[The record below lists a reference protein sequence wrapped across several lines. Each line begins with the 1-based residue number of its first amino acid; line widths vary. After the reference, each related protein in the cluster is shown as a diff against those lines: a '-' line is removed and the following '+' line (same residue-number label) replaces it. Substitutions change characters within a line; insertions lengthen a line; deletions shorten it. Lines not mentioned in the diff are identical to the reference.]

1 MVKSKE
7 KKYLKTFS
15 IHEKDL
21 SLVHKFTHIVLQYK
35 HLENILNLLIAH
47 EFNNKDNKVEVSKQK
62 SKEMFSLLLNK
73 IIMKAVLKSNP
84 GGEKTSYNIA
94 QVNNYFNSQHVN
106 FELFNQA
113 KLACFHLNDKN
124 IGEIVGRLHKD
135 WSNFFLALK
144 NKNISKVSNNN
155 LQNPS
160 YPKPKK
166 LSKVYNYSVPLEVS
180 KFSMAKADKGLLGIN
195 LGNKMVYVKFFNFN
209 KNKLNNNKPQ
219 YLNKKINSVTVSLSH
234 GHIYYNLQYIDEK
247 QNLKDNIKNKDLD
260 NFSKKEENSK
270 IAGLDVG
277 LNNIASIF
285 VNDKDTKS
293 IIISGKEL
301 ISYNC
306 NFNKRLSKINEEISQ
321 EVINYKEIVNK
332 EGNKQLIP
340 EEYSKKGKVLQNRKS
355 QLFERRKLYMDDYM
369 QKLSKKITNYLCVN
383 KVDSLVISRNLSFT
397 KTTGEIKM
405 VKKTKQKFYQI
416 PFGRLLNLI
425 KSKLTEKEINIV
437 EINEAYTSKTSS
449 LTGDIVKVQAKSKG
463 KKEIL
468 PNDLNGSRGS
478 KIKGNLNNPLG
489 RGLFKDMV
497 INKIINADINAAVN
511 HIKVGIN
518 KLTINNIGYSN
529 IKINKELSK
538 YCNPIKIKSNH
549 EFDKLLKTYQIVD
562 IQKV

>member
-1 MVKSKE
+1 MVKVKE

-21 SLVHKFTHIVLQYK
+21 SLVHQFSQIILQYK

-135 WSNFFLALK
+135 WSNFFVTLK
-144 NKNISKVSNNN
+144 KFNSNKSNNN
-155 LQNPS
+155 LQKPS

-270 IAGLDVG
+270 IAGLDIG
-277 LNNIASIF
+277 INNIASIF
-285 VNDKDTKS
+285 VNDNTTKS

-306 NFNKRLSKINEEISQ
+306 NFNKRLSKINEEISN
-321 EVINYKEIVNK
+321 EVIQYKEIINK
-332 EGNKQLIP
+332 QGNKQLIP
-340 EEYSKKGKVLQNRKS
+340 EKYSQKGKLLQNRKS

-511 HIKVGIN
+511 HIKVGID
-518 KLTINNIGYSN
+518 KLGYSN

>member
-21 SLVHKFTHIVLQYK
+21 SLVHKFTHIILQYK

-135 WSNFFLALK
+135 WSNFFVTLK
-144 NKNISKVSNNN
+144 KFNSNKSNNN
-155 LQNPS
+155 LQKPS

-209 KNKLNNNKPQ
+209 KDKFNGNKPK
-219 YLNKKINSVTVSLSH
+219 YLNKKINSITVSLSH

-270 IAGLDVG
+270 IAGLDIG
-277 LNNIASIF
+277 INNIASIF
-285 VNDKDTKS
+285 VNDNTTKS

-306 NFNKRLSKINEEISQ
+306 NFNKRLSKINEEISN
-321 EVINYKEIVNK
+321 EVIQYKEIINK
-332 EGNKQLIP
+332 QGNKQLIP
-340 EEYSKKGKVLQNRKS
+340 EKYSQKGKLLQNRKS

-511 HIKVGIN
+511 HIKVGID
-518 KLTINNIGYSN
+518 KLGYSN

>member
-21 SLVHKFTHIVLQYK
+21 SLVHKFTHIILQYK

-135 WSNFFLALK
+135 WSNFFVTLK
-144 NKNISKVSNNN
+144 KFNSNKSNNN
-155 LQNPS
+155 LQKPS

-209 KNKLNNNKPQ
+209 KDKFNGNKPK

-270 IAGLDVG
+270 IAGLDIG
-277 LNNIASIF
+277 INNIASIF
-285 VNDKDTKS
+285 VNDNTTKS

-306 NFNKRLSKINEEISQ
+306 NFNKRLSKINEEISN
-321 EVINYKEIVNK
+321 EVIQYKEIINK
-332 EGNKQLIP
+332 QGNKQLIP
-340 EEYSKKGKVLQNRKS
+340 EKYSQKGKLLQNRKS

-511 HIKVGIN
+511 HIKVGID

>member
-1 MVKSKE
+1 MVKVKE

-21 SLVHKFTHIVLQYK
+21 SLVHQFSQIILQYK
-35 HLENILNLLIAH
+35 HLENILNILIAH
-47 EFNNKDNKVEVSKQK
+47 EFNNKINNTIDLEGSKKIFQ
-62 SKEMFSLLLNK
+62 LLLNK

-84 GGEKTSYNIA
+84 GGQKTSHHIA
-94 QVNNYFNSQHVN
+94 QVNHYFNHNHVN
-106 FELFNQA
+106 FELFKQA
-113 KLACFHLNDKN
+113 KTACLHLNDKN

-135 WSNFFLALK
+135 WGNFFTALK
-144 NKNISKVSNNN
+144 KFKINNN
-155 LQNPS
+155 LQKPS

-180 KFSMAKADKGLLGIN
+180 KFSMARADKGLLGIN

-209 KNKLNNNKPQ
+209 KNKENNNKPQ

-234 GHIYYNLQYIDEK
+234 GHIYYNLQYIDENK
-247 QNLKDNIKNKDLD
+247 TSINNIKDKDLSIIKD
-260 NFSKKEENSK
+260 KK

-306 NFNKRLSKINEEISQ
+306 NFNKRLAKINNEIAN
-321 EVINYKEIVNK
+321 EVIQYKEIVNK

-369 QKLSKKITNYLCVN
+369 QKLSKKITSYLILN
-383 KVDSLVISRNLSFT
+383 KVNSLVISRNLSFT
-397 KTTGEIKM
+397 KTSGEIKM

-425 KSKLTEKEINIV
+425 EEKLTAKEIKVI

-449 LTGDIVKVQAKSKG
+449 LNADIVKIQEKSK
-463 KKEIL
+463 KKEKIL
-468 PNDLNGSRGS
+468 PNDLNGSRGNRM
-478 KIKGNLNNPLG
+478 KGNLNNPLG
-489 RGLFKDMV
+489 RGLFKDIV
-497 INKIINADINAAVN
+497 INKVINADINAAVN

-518 KLTINNIGYSN
+518 QIGLKD
-529 IKINKELSK
+529 IKINKDLFK

-549 EFDKLLKTYQIVD
+549 EFDKVIKTYQIVD

>member
-1 MVKSKE
+1 MVKVKE

-21 SLVHKFTHIVLQYK
+21 SLVHQFSQIILQYK
-35 HLENILNLLIAH
+35 HLENILNILIAH
-47 EFNNKDNKVEVSKQK
+47 EFNNKINNTIDLEK
-62 SKEMFSLLLNK
+62 SKKIFQLLLNK

-84 GGEKTSYNIA
+84 GGQKTSHHISL
-94 QVNNYFNSQHVN
+94 VNHYFNHNHVN

-113 KLACFHLNDKN
+113 KAVCIHLNDKN
-124 IGEIVGRLHKD
+124 VGEIVGRLHKD
-135 WSNFFLALK
+135 WSNFFTALK
-144 NKNISKVSNNN
+144 KFKNNNN
-155 LQNPS
+155 LQKPS

-180 KFSMAKADKGLLGIN
+180 KFSMARADKGLLGIN

-209 KNKLNNNKPQ
+209 KNKENNNKPQ

-234 GHIYYNLQYIDEK
+234 GHIYYNLQYIDENK
-247 QNLKDNIKNKDLD
+247 TSINNIKDKDLSIIKD
-260 NFSKKEENSK
+260 KK

-306 NFNKRLSKINEEISQ
+306 NFNKRLAKINNEIAN
-321 EVINYKEIVNK
+321 EVIQYKEIVNK

-369 QKLSKKITNYLCVN
+369 QKLSKKITNYLVIN
-383 KVDSLVISRNLSFT
+383 KVDNLVISRNLSFT
-397 KTTGEIKM
+397 KTSGEIKM

-425 KSKLTEKEINIV
+425 EEKLTAKEIKVI

-449 LTGDIVKVQAKSKG
+449 LNADIVKIQEKSK
-463 KKEIL
+463 KKEKIL
-468 PNDLNGSRGS
+468 PNDLNGSRGNRM
-478 KIKGNLNNPLG
+478 KGNLNNPLG
-489 RGLFKDMV
+489 RGLFKDIV
-497 INKIINADINAAVN
+497 INKVINADINAAVN

-518 KLTINNIGYSN
+518 QIGLKD
-529 IKINKELSK
+529 IKINKDLFK

-549 EFDKLLKTYQIVD
+549 EFDKVIKTYQIVD

>member
-1 MVKSKE
+1 MVKVKE

-21 SLVHKFTHIVLQYK
+21 SLVHQFSQIILQYK
-35 HLENILNLLIAH
+35 HLENILNILIAH
-47 EFNNKDNKVEVSKQK
+47 EFNNKINNTIDLEGSKKIFQ
-62 SKEMFSLLLNK
+62 LLLNK

-84 GGEKTSYNIA
+84 GGQKTSHHIA
-94 QVNNYFNSQHVN
+94 QVNHYFNHNHVN

-113 KLACFHLNDKN
+113 KTACLHLNDKN

-135 WSNFFLALK
+135 WGNFFTALK
-144 NKNISKVSNNN
+144 KFKINNN
-155 LQNPS
+155 LQKPS

-180 KFSMAKADKGLLGIN
+180 KFSMVRADKGLLGIN

-209 KNKLNNNKPQ
+209 KNKENNNKPQ

-234 GHIYYNLQYIDEK
+234 GHIYYNLQYIDENK
-247 QNLKDNIKNKDLD
+247 TSINNIKDKDLSIIKD
-260 NFSKKEENSK
+260 KK

-306 NFNKRLSKINEEISQ
+306 NFNKRLAKINNEIAN
-321 EVINYKEIVNK
+321 EVIQYKEIVNK

-369 QKLSKKITNYLCVN
+369 QKLSKKITNYLVIN
-383 KVDSLVISRNLSFT
+383 KVDNLVISRNLSFT

-425 KSKLTEKEINIV
+425 EEKLTAKEIKVI

-449 LTGDIVKVQAKSKG
+449 LNADIVKIQEKSK
-463 KKEIL
+463 KKEKIL
-468 PNDLNGSRGS
+468 PNDLNGSRGNRM
-478 KIKGNLNNPLG
+478 KGNLNNPLG
-489 RGLFKDMV
+489 RGLFKDIV
-497 INKIINADINAAVN
+497 INKVINADINAAVN

-518 KLTINNIGYSN
+518 QIGLKD
-529 IKINKELSK
+529 IKINKDLFK

-549 EFDKLLKTYQIVD
+549 EFDKVIKTYQIVD

>member
-21 SLVHKFTHIVLQYK
+21 SLVHKFTHIILQYK

-135 WSNFFLALK
+135 WSNFFVTLK
-144 NKNISKVSNNN
+144 KFNSNKSNNN
-155 LQNPS
+155 LQKPS

-209 KNKLNNNKPQ
+209 KDKLNNNKPQ

-270 IAGLDVG
+270 IAGLDIG
-277 LNNIASIF
+277 INNIASIF
-285 VNDKDTKS
+285 VNDNTTKS

-306 NFNKRLSKINEEISQ
+306 NFNKRLSKINEEISN
-321 EVINYKEIVNK
+321 EVIQYKEIINK
-332 EGNKQLIP
+332 QGNKQLIP
-340 EEYSKKGKVLQNRKS
+340 EKYSQKGKLLQNRKS

-489 RGLFKDMV
+489 RGLFKDIM
-497 INKIINADINAAVN
+497 INKVINADINAAVN
-511 HIKVGIN
+511 HIKVGID
-518 KLTINNIGYSN
+518 KLGYSN

>member
-21 SLVHKFTHIVLQYK
+21 SLVHKFTHIILQYK

-135 WSNFFLALK
+135 WSNFFVTLK
-144 NKNISKVSNNN
+144 KFNSNKSNNN
-155 LQNPS
+155 LQKPS

-209 KNKLNNNKPQ
+209 KDKFNGNKPQ

-270 IAGLDVG
+270 IAGLDIG
-277 LNNIASIF
+277 INNIASIF
-285 VNDKDTKS
+285 VNDNTTKS

-306 NFNKRLSKINEEISQ
+306 NFNKRLSKINEEISN
-321 EVINYKEIVNK
+321 EVIQYKEIINK
-332 EGNKQLIP
+332 QGNKQLIP
-340 EEYSKKGKVLQNRKS
+340 EKYSQKGKLLQNRKS

-511 HIKVGIN
+511 HIKVGID
-518 KLTINNIGYSN
+518 KLGYSN

>member
-1 MVKSKE
+1 
-7 KKYLKTFS
+7 
-15 IHEKDL
+15 
-21 SLVHKFTHIVLQYK
+21 
-35 HLENILNLLIAH
+35 
-47 EFNNKDNKVEVSKQK
+47 
-62 SKEMFSLLLNK
+62 
-73 IIMKAVLKSNP
+73 MKAVLKSNP

-135 WSNFFLALK
+135 WSNFFVTLK
-144 NKNISKVSNNN
+144 KFNSNKSNNN
-155 LQNPS
+155 LQKPS

-270 IAGLDVG
+270 IAGLDIG
-277 LNNIASIF
+277 INNIASIF
-285 VNDKDTKS
+285 VNDNTTKS

-306 NFNKRLSKINEEISQ
+306 NFNKRLSKINEEISN
-321 EVINYKEIVNK
+321 EVIQYKEIINK
-332 EGNKQLIP
+332 QGNKQLIP
-340 EEYSKKGKVLQNRKS
+340 EKYSQKGKLLQNRKS

>member
-21 SLVHKFTHIVLQYK
+21 SLVHKFTHIILQYK

-135 WSNFFLALK
+135 WSNFFVTLK
-144 NKNISKVSNNN
+144 KFNSNKSNNN
-155 LQNPS
+155 LQKPS

-209 KNKLNNNKPQ
+209 KDKFNGNKPK

-270 IAGLDVG
+270 IAGLDIG
-277 LNNIASIF
+277 INNIASIF
-285 VNDKDTKS
+285 VNDNTTKS

-301 ISYNC
+301 ISYIC
-306 NFNKRLSKINEEISQ
+306 NFNKRLSKINEEISN
-321 EVINYKEIVNK
+321 EVIQYKEIVNK
-332 EGNKQLIP
+332 QGNKQLIP
-340 EEYSKKGKVLQNRKS
+340 EKYSQKGKLLQNRKS

-511 HIKVGIN
+511 HIKVGID
-518 KLTINNIGYSN
+518 KLGYSN

>member
-21 SLVHKFTHIVLQYK
+21 SLVHQFSQIILQYK
-35 HLENILNLLIAH
+35 HLENILNILIAH
-47 EFNNKDNKVEVSKQK
+47 EFNNKINNTIDLEGSKKIFQ
-62 SKEMFSLLLNK
+62 LLLNK

-84 GGEKTSYNIA
+84 GGQKTSHHIA
-94 QVNNYFNSQHVN
+94 QVNHYFNHNHVN
-106 FELFNQA
+106 FELFKQA
-113 KLACFHLNDKN
+113 KTACLNLNDKN
-124 IGEIVGRLHKD
+124 VGEIVGRLHKD
-135 WSNFFLALK
+135 WGNFFTALK
-144 NKNISKVSNNN
+144 KFKINNN
-155 LQNPS
+155 LQKPS

-180 KFSMAKADKGLLGIN
+180 KFSMARADKGLLGIN

-209 KNKLNNNKPQ
+209 KNKENNNKPQ

-247 QNLKDNIKNKDLD
+247 QNLDKNLKVKSLHKIED
-260 NFSKKEENSK
+260 SK

-306 NFNKRLSKINEEISQ
+306 NFNKRLAKINNEIAN
-321 EVINYKEIVNK
+321 EVIQYKEIVNK

-369 QKLSKKITNYLCVN
+369 QKLSKKITNYLVIN
-383 KVDSLVISRNLSFT
+383 KVDNLVISRNLSFT
-397 KTTGEIKM
+397 KTSGEIKM

-416 PFGRLLNLI
+416 PFGRMLNLI
-425 KSKLTEKEINIV
+425 EEKLTAKEIKVI

-449 LTGDIVKVQAKSKG
+449 LNADIVKIQEKSK
-463 KKEIL
+463 KKEKIL
-468 PNDLNGSRGS
+468 PNDLNGSRGNRM
-478 KIKGNLNNPLG
+478 KGNLNNPLG
-489 RGLFKDMV
+489 RGLFKDIV
-497 INKIINADINAAVN
+497 INKVINADINAAVN

-518 KLTINNIGYSN
+518 QIGLKD
-529 IKINKELSK
+529 IKINKDLFK

-549 EFDKLLKTYQIVD
+549 EFDKVIKTYQIVD

>member
-47 EFNNKDNKVEVSKQK
+47 EFNNKINNTIDLEGSKKIFQ
-62 SKEMFSLLLNK
+62 LLLNK

-84 GGEKTSYNIA
+84 GGQKTSHHIA
-94 QVNNYFNSQHVN
+94 QVNHYFNHNHVN

-113 KLACFHLNDKN
+113 KTACLHLNDKN

-135 WSNFFLALK
+135 WGNFFTALK
-144 NKNISKVSNNN
+144 KFKINNN
-155 LQNPS
+155 LQKPS

-180 KFSMAKADKGLLGIN
+180 KFSMARADKGLLGIN

-234 GHIYYNLQYIDEK
+234 GHIYYNLQYIDENK
-247 QNLKDNIKNKDLD
+247 TSINNIKDK
-260 NFSKKEENSK
+260 K

-306 NFNKRLSKINEEISQ
+306 NFNKRLAKINNEIAN
-321 EVINYKEIVNK
+321 EVIQYKEIVNK

-369 QKLSKKITNYLCVN
+369 QKLSKKITNYLVIN
-383 KVDSLVISRNLSFT
+383 KVDNLVISRNLSFT

-425 KSKLTEKEINIV
+425 EEKLTAKEIKVI

-449 LTGDIVKVQAKSKG
+449 LNADIVKIQEKSK
-463 KKEIL
+463 KKEKIL
-468 PNDLNGSRGS
+468 PNDLNGSRGNRM
-478 KIKGNLNNPLG
+478 KGNLNNPLG
-489 RGLFKDMV
+489 RGLFKDIV
-497 INKIINADINAAVN
+497 INKVINADINAAVN

-518 KLTINNIGYSN
+518 QIGLKD
-529 IKINKELSK
+529 IKINKDLFK

-549 EFDKLLKTYQIVD
+549 EFDKLIKTYQIVD

>member
-1 MVKSKE
+1 M
-7 KKYLKTFS
+7 KKLKQGP
-15 IHEKDL
+15 L
-21 SLVHKFTHIVLQYK
+21 GL
-35 HLENILNLLIAH
+35 NIG
-47 EFNNKDNKVEVSKQK
+47 KK
-62 SKEMFSLLLNK
+62 MFYTY
-73 IIMKAVLKSNP
+73 I
-84 GGEKTSYNIA
+84 G
-94 QVNNYFNSQHVN
+94 
-106 FELFNQA
+106 
-113 KLACFHLNDKN
+113 KN
-124 IGEIVGRLHKD
+124 ID
-135 WSNFFLALK
+135 
-144 NKNISKVSNNN
+144 
-155 LQNPS
+155 
-160 YPKPKK
+160 Y
-166 LSKVYNYSVPLEVS
+166 
-180 KFSMAKADKGLLGIN
+180 IN
-195 LGNKMVYVKFFNFN
+195 S
-209 KNKLNNNKPQ
+209 
-219 YLNKKINSVTVSLSH
+219 KKINNITISYSH
-234 GHIYYNLQYIDEK
+234 GHIYYNLQYIDENK
-247 QNLKDNIKNKDLD
+247 TSINNIKDKYL
-260 NFSKKEENSK
+260 STIKTKK

-285 VNDKDTKS
+285 VNDKDSKS

-306 NFNKRLSKINEEISQ
+306 NFNKRLSKINEEISN
-321 EVINYKEIVNK
+321 EVIQYKEIINK
-332 EGNKQLIP
+332 QGNKQLIP
-340 EEYSKKGKVLQNRKS
+340 EKYSQKGKLLQNRKS

-518 KLTINNIGYSN
+518 KLTINNMGYSN

-549 EFDKLLKTYQIVD
+549 EFDKNIKILSQIVNR
-562 IQKV
+562 QNVLCEQ

>member
-21 SLVHKFTHIVLQYK
+21 SLVHKFTHIILQYK

-135 WSNFFLALK
+135 WSNFFVTLK
-144 NKNISKVSNNN
+144 KFNSNKSNNN
-155 LQNPS
+155 LQKPS

-209 KNKLNNNKPQ
+209 KDKFNGNKPQ

-270 IAGLDVG
+270 IAGLDIG
-277 LNNIASIF
+277 INNIASIF
-285 VNDKDTKS
+285 VNDNTTKS

-306 NFNKRLSKINEEISQ
+306 NFNKRLSKINEEISN
-321 EVINYKEIVNK
+321 EVIQYKEIINK
-332 EGNKQLIP
+332 QGNKQLIP
-340 EEYSKKGKVLQNRKS
+340 EKYSQKGKLLQNRKS

-518 KLTINNIGYSN
+518 KLTINNMGYSN

>member
-1 MVKSKE
+1 MVKVKE

-21 SLVHKFTHIVLQYK
+21 SLVHKFTHIILQYK

-135 WSNFFLALK
+135 WSNFFVTLK
-144 NKNISKVSNNN
+144 KFNSNKSNNN
-155 LQNPS
+155 LQKPS

-209 KNKLNNNKPQ
+209 KDKFNGNKPK

-270 IAGLDVG
+270 IAGLDIG
-277 LNNIASIF
+277 INNIASIF
-285 VNDKDTKS
+285 VNDNTTKS

-306 NFNKRLSKINEEISQ
+306 NFNKRLSKINEEISN
-321 EVINYKEIVNK
+321 EVIQYKEIVNK
-332 EGNKQLIP
+332 QGNKQLIP
-340 EEYSKKGKVLQNRKS
+340 EKYSQKGKLLQNRKS

-518 KLTINNIGYSN
+518 QLTINNMGYSN

>member
-1 MVKSKE
+1 
-7 KKYLKTFS
+7 
-15 IHEKDL
+15 
-21 SLVHKFTHIVLQYK
+21 
-35 HLENILNLLIAH
+35 
-47 EFNNKDNKVEVSKQK
+47 
-62 SKEMFSLLLNK
+62 MFSLLLNK

-135 WSNFFLALK
+135 WSNFFVTLK
-144 NKNISKVSNNN
+144 KFNSNKSNNN
-155 LQNPS
+155 LQKPS

-270 IAGLDVG
+270 IAGLDIG
-277 LNNIASIF
+277 INNIASIF
-285 VNDKDTKS
+285 VNDNTTKS

-306 NFNKRLSKINEEISQ
+306 NFNKRLSKINEEISN
-321 EVINYKEIVNK
+321 EVIQYKEIINK
-332 EGNKQLIP
+332 QGNKQLIP
-340 EEYSKKGKVLQNRKS
+340 EKYSQKGKLLQNRKS

-489 RGLFKDMV
+489 RGLFKDIM
-497 INKIINADINAAVN
+497 INKVINADINAAVN
-511 HIKVGIN
+511 HIKVGID
-518 KLTINNIGYSN
+518 KLGYSN

>member
-21 SLVHKFTHIVLQYK
+21 SLVHKFTHIILQYK

-135 WSNFFLALK
+135 WSNFFVTLK
-144 NKNISKVSNNN
+144 KFNSNKSNNN
-155 LQNPS
+155 LQKPS

-209 KNKLNNNKPQ
+209 KDKFNGNKPK

-270 IAGLDVG
+270 IAGLDIG
-277 LNNIASIF
+277 INNIASIF

-306 NFNKRLSKINEEISQ
+306 NFNKRLSKINEEISN
-321 EVINYKEIVNK
+321 EVIQYKEIVNK
-332 EGNKQLIP
+332 QGNKQLIP
-340 EEYSKKGKVLQNRKS
+340 EKYSQKGKLLQNRKS

-511 HIKVGIN
+511 HIKVGID
-518 KLTINNIGYSN
+518 KLGYSN

>member
-21 SLVHKFTHIVLQYK
+21 SLVHQFSQIILQYK

-135 WSNFFLALK
+135 WSNFFVTLK
-144 NKNISKVSNNN
+144 KFNSNKSNNN
-155 LQNPS
+155 LQKPS

-209 KNKLNNNKPQ
+209 KDKFNGNKPK

-270 IAGLDVG
+270 IAGLDIG
-277 LNNIASIF
+277 INNIASIF
-285 VNDKDTKS
+285 VNDNTTKS

-306 NFNKRLSKINEEISQ
+306 NFNKRLSKINEEISN
-321 EVINYKEIVNK
+321 EVIQYKEIVNK
-332 EGNKQLIP
+332 QGNKQLIP
-340 EEYSKKGKVLQNRKS
+340 EKYSQKGKLLQNRKS

-518 KLTINNIGYSN
+518 QLTINNMGYSN

>member
-21 SLVHKFTHIVLQYK
+21 SLVHKFTHIILQYK

-113 KLACFHLNDKN
+113 KLACLDLNDKN
-124 IGEIVGRLHKD
+124 VGEIVGRLHKD

-155 LQNPS
+155 LQKPS

-209 KNKLNNNKPQ
+209 KDKFNGNKPK

-270 IAGLDVG
+270 IAGLDIG
-277 LNNIASIF
+277 INNIASIF
-285 VNDKDTKS
+285 VNDNTTKS

-306 NFNKRLSKINEEISQ
+306 NFNKRLSKINEEISN
-321 EVINYKEIVNK
+321 EVIQYKEIINK
-332 EGNKQLIP
+332 QGNKQLIP
-340 EEYSKKGKVLQNRKS
+340 EKYSQKGKLLQNRKS

>member
-21 SLVHKFTHIVLQYK
+21 SLVHKFTHIILQYK

-135 WSNFFLALK
+135 WSNFFVTLK
-144 NKNISKVSNNN
+144 KFNSNKSNNN
-155 LQNPS
+155 LQKPS

-209 KNKLNNNKPQ
+209 KDKFNGNKPQ

-270 IAGLDVG
+270 IAGLDIG
-277 LNNIASIF
+277 INNIASIF
-285 VNDKDTKS
+285 VNDNTTKS

-306 NFNKRLSKINEEISQ
+306 NFNKRLSKINEEISN
-321 EVINYKEIVNK
+321 EVIQYKEIINK
-332 EGNKQLIP
+332 QGNKQLIP
-340 EEYSKKGKVLQNRKS
+340 EKYSQKGKLLQNRKS

>member
-21 SLVHKFTHIVLQYK
+21 SLVHKFTHIILQYK

-124 IGEIVGRLHKD
+124 IGEIVGRLYKD
-135 WSNFFLALK
+135 WSNFFITLK
-144 NKNISKVSNNN
+144 KFNSNKSNNN
-155 LQNPS
+155 LQKPS

-209 KNKLNNNKPQ
+209 KDKLNNNKPQ

-270 IAGLDVG
+270 IAGLDIG
-277 LNNIASIF
+277 INNIASIF
-285 VNDKDTKS
+285 VNDNTTKS

-306 NFNKRLSKINEEISQ
+306 NFNKRLSKINEEISN
-321 EVINYKEIVNK
+321 EVIQYKEIVNK
-332 EGNKQLIP
+332 QGNKQLIP
-340 EEYSKKGKVLQNRKS
+340 EKYSQKGKLLQNRKS

-511 HIKVGIN
+511 HIKVGID
-518 KLTINNIGYSN
+518 KLGYSN

>member
-21 SLVHKFTHIVLQYK
+21 SLVHKFTHIILQYK

-73 IIMKAVLKSNP
+73 IIMKAVLKSNL

-135 WSNFFLALK
+135 WSNFFVTLK
-144 NKNISKVSNNN
+144 KFNSNKSNNN
-155 LQNPS
+155 LQKPS

-195 LGNKMVYVKFFNFN
+195 LGNKMVYVNYFNL
-209 KNKLNNNKPQ
+209 KKGKPK

-270 IAGLDVG
+270 IAGLDIG
-277 LNNIASIF
+277 INNIASIF
-285 VNDKDTKS
+285 VNDNTTKS

-306 NFNKRLSKINEEISQ
+306 NFNKRLSKINEEISN
-321 EVINYKEIVNK
+321 EVIQYKEIINK
-332 EGNKQLIP
+332 QGNKQLIP
-340 EEYSKKGKVLQNRKS
+340 EKYSQKGKLLQNRKS

-511 HIKVGIN
+511 HIKVGID
-518 KLTINNIGYSN
+518 KLGYSN

>member
-21 SLVHKFTHIVLQYK
+21 SLVHKFTHIILQYK

-113 KLACFHLNDKN
+113 KLACLDLNDKN
-124 IGEIVGRLHKD
+124 VGEIVGRLHKD

-270 IAGLDVG
+270 IAGLDIG
-277 LNNIASIF
+277 INNIASIF
-285 VNDKDTKS
+285 VNDNTTKS

-306 NFNKRLSKINEEISQ
+306 NFNKRLSKINEEISN
-321 EVINYKEIVNK
+321 EVIQYKEIINK
-332 EGNKQLIP
+332 QGNKQLIP
-340 EEYSKKGKVLQNRKS
+340 EKYSQKGKLLQNRKS

-549 EFDKLLKTYQIVD
+549 EFDKVIKTEIL
-562 IQKV
+562 

>member
-21 SLVHKFTHIVLQYK
+21 SLVHKFTHIILQYK

-135 WSNFFLALK
+135 WSNFFVTLK
-144 NKNISKVSNNN
+144 KFNSNKSNNN
-155 LQNPS
+155 LQKPS

-209 KNKLNNNKPQ
+209 KDKFNGNKPK

-270 IAGLDVG
+270 IAGLDIG
-277 LNNIASIF
+277 INNIASIF
-285 VNDKDTKS
+285 VNDNTTKS

-306 NFNKRLSKINEEISQ
+306 NFNKRLSKINEEISN
-321 EVINYKEIVNK
+321 EVIQYKEIINK
-332 EGNKQLIP
+332 QGNKQLIP
-340 EEYSKKGKVLQNRKS
+340 EKYSQKGKLLQNRKS

>member
-7 KKYLKTFS
+7 KKCLKTFS

-21 SLVHKFTHIVLQYK
+21 SLVHKFSQIILQYK

-135 WSNFFLALK
+135 WSNFFVTLK
-144 NKNISKVSNNN
+144 KFNSNKSNNN
-155 LQNPS
+155 LQKPS

-247 QNLKDNIKNKDLD
+247 QNLKDNIKTKDL
-260 NFSKKEENSK
+260 STIKENK
-270 IAGLDVG
+270 IAGLDIG
-277 LNNIASIF
+277 INNIASIF

-306 NFNKRLSKINEEISQ
+306 NFNKRLSKINEEISN
-321 EVINYKEIVNK
+321 EVIQYKEIINK
-332 EGNKQLIP
+332 QGNKQLIP
-340 EEYSKKGKVLQNRKS
+340 EKYSQKGKLLQNRKS

-489 RGLFKDMV
+489 RGLFKDIM
-497 INKIINADINAAVN
+497 INKVINADINAAVN
-511 HIKVGIN
+511 HIKVGID
-518 KLTINNIGYSN
+518 KLGYSN

>member
-47 EFNNKDNKVEVSKQK
+47 EFNNKINLEESKKIFQ
-62 SKEMFSLLLNK
+62 LLLNK

-94 QVNNYFNSQHVN
+94 QVNNYFNKNHVN

-113 KLACFHLNDKN
+113 KLACLDLNDKN
-124 IGEIVGRLHKD
+124 VGEIVGRLHKD

-209 KNKLNNNKPQ
+209 KDKFNGNKPK

-270 IAGLDVG
+270 IAGLDIG
-277 LNNIASIF
+277 INNIASIF

-306 NFNKRLSKINEEISQ
+306 NFNKRLSKINEEISN
-321 EVINYKEIVNK
+321 EVIQYKEIINK
-332 EGNKQLIP
+332 QGNKQLIP
-340 EEYSKKGKVLQNRKS
+340 EKYSQKGKLLQNRKS

>member
-21 SLVHKFTHIVLQYK
+21 SLVHKFTHIILQYK

-135 WSNFFLALK
+135 WSNFFVTLK
-144 NKNISKVSNNN
+144 KFNSNKSNNN
-155 LQNPS
+155 LQKPS

-209 KNKLNNNKPQ
+209 KDKFNGNKPK

-270 IAGLDVG
+270 IAGLDIG
-277 LNNIASIF
+277 INNIASIF
-285 VNDKDTKS
+285 VNDNTTKS

-306 NFNKRLSKINEEISQ
+306 NFNKRLSKINEEISN
-321 EVINYKEIVNK
+321 EVIQYKEIVNK
-332 EGNKQLIP
+332 QGNKQLIP
-340 EEYSKKGKVLQNRKS
+340 EKYSQKGKLLQNRKS

-511 HIKVGIN
+511 HIKVGID
-518 KLTINNIGYSN
+518 KLGYNN

>member
-21 SLVHKFTHIVLQYK
+21 SLVHKFTHIILQYK

-135 WSNFFLALK
+135 WSNFFVTLK
-144 NKNISKVSNNN
+144 KFNSNKSNNN
-155 LQNPS
+155 LQKPS

-209 KNKLNNNKPQ
+209 KDKFNGNKPK

-270 IAGLDVG
+270 IAGLDIG
-277 LNNIASIF
+277 INNIASIF
-285 VNDKDTKS
+285 VNDNTTKS

-306 NFNKRLSKINEEISQ
+306 NFNKRLSKINEEISN
-321 EVINYKEIVNK
+321 EVIQYKEIINK
-332 EGNKQLIP
+332 QGNKQLIP
-340 EEYSKKGKVLQNRKS
+340 EKYSQKGKLLQNRKS

-511 HIKVGIN
+511 HIKVGID
-518 KLTINNIGYSN
+518 KLGYNN

>member
-21 SLVHKFTHIVLQYK
+21 SLVHKFTHIILQYK

-135 WSNFFLALK
+135 WSNFFVTLK
-144 NKNISKVSNNN
+144 KFNSNKSNNN
-155 LQNPS
+155 LQKPS

-209 KNKLNNNKPQ
+209 KDKFNGNKPK

-270 IAGLDVG
+270 IAGLDIG
-277 LNNIASIF
+277 INNIASIF
-285 VNDKDTKS
+285 VNDNTTKS

-306 NFNKRLSKINEEISQ
+306 NFNKRLSKINEEISN
-321 EVINYKEIVNK
+321 EVIQYKEIINK
-332 EGNKQLIP
+332 QGNKQLIP
-340 EEYSKKGKVLQNRKS
+340 EKYSQKGKLLQNRKS

-518 KLTINNIGYSN
+518 QIGLKD
-529 IKINKELSK
+529 IKINKDLFK

-549 EFDKLLKTYQIVD
+549 EFDKLIKTYQIVD

>member
-21 SLVHKFTHIVLQYK
+21 SLVHKFTHIILQYK

-135 WSNFFLALK
+135 WSNFFVTLK
-144 NKNISKVSNNN
+144 KFNSNKSNNN
-155 LQNPS
+155 LQKPS

-209 KNKLNNNKPQ
+209 KDKFNGNKPK

-270 IAGLDVG
+270 IAGLDIG
-277 LNNIASIF
+277 INNIASIF

-306 NFNKRLSKINEEISQ
+306 NFNKRLSKINEEISN
-321 EVINYKEIVNK
+321 EVIQYKEIINK
-332 EGNKQLIP
+332 QGNKQLIP
-340 EEYSKKGKVLQNRKS
+340 EKYSQKGKLLQNRKS

-511 HIKVGIN
+511 HIKVGID
-518 KLTINNIGYSN
+518 KLGYSN